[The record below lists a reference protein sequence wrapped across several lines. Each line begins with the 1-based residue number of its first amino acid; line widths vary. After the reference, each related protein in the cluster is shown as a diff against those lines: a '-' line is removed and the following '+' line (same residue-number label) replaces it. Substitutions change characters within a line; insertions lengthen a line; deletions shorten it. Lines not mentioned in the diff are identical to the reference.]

1 MELIHALDFLK
12 LKDVSGGWVD
22 AVWDFEFT
30 ETEPLDAAIV
40 IKNGSKE
47 FKTLYSLLLPYMT
60 DTEVSTLGT
69 DGTSQS
75 VWTVFGDNGV
85 SVKSLVA
92 VLSYFILGGKSK
104 TASVQQ
110 RISALQASSLYLL
123 LLGIP
128 GSVVN
133 KMFHQILFDTC
144 LNTVSNCWP
153 QSLVK
158 KRKKDTLKSSQADGK
173 RSKPHRKDNDEMEVD
188 EDEEQEEEVHLSPQ
202 DLLKIREGVVL
213 LVKSLLRLL
222 LKFPLKDEP
231 QSADNCVQMFAK
243 LTNFEPVIGEL
254 TFGAGQDIDDMRTM
268 PELAYYGLWLLCSS
282 NHGDEKVSLRRVFH
296 RVLYVILMMSKGESG
311 KPSLMMATQAVLA
324 ARDQAIGFVSHVVDE
339 LKEPALPFLRI
350 LLQHI
355 SFRMVDK
362 TDYRTHGAQA
372 VAKLLAKMPCGDYAS
387 FIKWLFDYSRQAKV
401 AYRMFALDVSM
412 ALLEQPEREA
422 NENLDAE
429 LVSFLSH
436 RFLVHNMVFGR
447 RSDASPTVRGHALT
461 CLAQCLDLPSMNATR
476 SIKELFPTTSAQTVL
491 EGDSSDGTL
500 NSQTTQKTFRTL
512 PFKTIEIT
520 NNDHASFE
528 SKDTMALLKHRVSD
542 PKTNVRKCALQAM
555 MGLLKHNVIML
566 SEENLA
572 VLSERTRDPALSV
585 KKKALQC
592 LMDLLAAHPEN
603 SLVQKAWLRGVV
615 PAVVDAESSVQEKA
629 LECLEQTILS
639 QVKSHGSYSYRDAQ
653 QTLTWDLLGLLCDNC
668 QDLGRYFSRAFT
680 VWSKQNKF
688 TAAFINNLISHTEA
702 EHATGAWLLLS
713 KVASSC
719 PRLDYGKILDA
730 WDDLVRSKNV
740 TVTTSCHIL
749 CVIGDIGEHLNEDT
763 KSRIVEDIITWLKSF
778 DMPLEVIS
786 ASVETLCRLGKAE
799 AVSDT
804 QTFLNQHC
812 GELVSLCEA
821 YLSSVILNENGAQNL
836 NEDLVVKHLYTLG
849 VASLHCPSKVGKRI
863 VLLVQSVLTSSVEQQ
878 SEGSEE
884 LAGSQPLS
892 QFKASS
898 MPSSVRAHA
907 VITLG
912 KLCLQHEELTRKYLP
927 AFARELELCSELAVR
942 SNVVVVMCDLCVRYT
957 NMVDRYVP
965 NVSACLR
972 DKEPLI
978 RKQTLTM
985 LTNLLQEEYVKWKGS
1000 LFFRFI
1006 AVLVD
1011 SDPTIASLCEYC
1023 LVHLLLK
1030 KNPVMFSQHFIECI
1044 FHFNSY
1050 EKHKTYNNF
1059 PQTAS
1064 EKAKFSLKGAQN
1076 KERRFTIYRF
1086 LLVHFTD
1093 AQRFNITIKISQNI
1107 LACFVDG
1114 ELPLD
1119 GDGAAVLAETFG
1131 ILSLKEI
1138 KLSALSGAAGAGGD
1152 EPQEDEQMA
1161 MAKAVMQVAQKKVVS
1176 QVQKK
1181 VFIESMIPIII
1192 NLKSMLEQKRSPVLK
1207 DLMGYLQ
1214 LTMQDYRSEV
1224 KEFFAAD
1231 EQLAVE
1237 LEYNLKMYEKEKEQE
1252 MEAQMAHCSLGGDA
1266 ASGGTP
1272 ILGSPAPASAH
1283 RLLQTGFAT
1292 PQPVAP
1298 SHRGQLTQRLVQSDR
1313 RQPARQRSGPHK
1325 SWVMVTGDRNFT
1337 PLDGSVKPKGG
1348 VCDRA
1353 ISTPQG
1359 NIIEVTFG
1367 EGVSAIFSDQR
1378 TGSKTG
1384 EEGRVLQLISPDQ
1397 QTPVPRQWNVQSPLN
1412 QKRTRHLHQ

>member
-1 MELIHALDFLK
+1 
-12 LKDVSGGWVD
+12 

-30 ETEPLDAAIV
+30 ETGPLDAAIV

-47 FKTLYSLLLPYMT
+47 FKTLYSHLLPYMT
-60 DTEVSTLGT
+60 DTE
-69 DGTSQS
+69 S

-92 VLSYFILGGKSK
+92 VLSYFVLGGKSK

-173 RSKPHRKDNDEMEVD
+173 RSKPHRKDNDEMDVD
-188 EDEEQEEEVHLSPQ
+188 EDEEQDEEVHLSPQ

-254 TFGAGQDIDDMRTM
+254 SFGAGQTM

-282 NHGDEKVSLRRVFH
+282 NHGDEKSLRRVFH

-324 ARDQAIGFVSHVVDE
+324 AREQAIGFVSHVVDE

-362 TDYRTHGAQA
+362 TDYRTRGAQA

-387 FIKWLFDYSRQAKV
+387 FIKWLFDYSRQSKV

-412 ALLEQPEREA
+412 ALMEQPEREA
-422 NENLDAE
+422 NENVDAE

-436 RFLVHNMVFGR
+436 RFLVHNIVFGR

-461 CLAQCLDLPSMNATR
+461 CLAQCLELPSMNATR
-476 SIKELFPTTSAQTVL
+476 SIKELFSTSASLTHTHLHMHVHMHKAPNT
-491 EGDSSDGTL
+491 S
-500 NSQTTQKTFRTL
+500 
-512 PFKTIEIT
+512 
-520 NNDHASFE
+520 
-528 SKDTMALLKHRVSD
+528 SKDTMALLKRRVSD

-566 SEENLA
+566 SEGNLT

-592 LMDLLAAHPEN
+592 LMDLLTAHPEN
-603 SLVQKAWLRGVV
+603 NLVQKAWLRGVV

-653 QTLTWDLLGLLCDNC
+653 QTLTWNLLGLLCDHC

-702 EHATGAWLLLS
+702 EHAAGAWLLLS

-740 TVTTSCHIL
+740 TVATSCHIL

-778 DMPLEVIS
+778 EMPLEVIS

-799 AVSDT
+799 
-804 QTFLNQHC
+804 TFLNQHC
-812 GELVSLCEA
+812 GELVSVCEA
-821 YLSSVILNENGAQNL
+821 YLSGVILNENGAQNL

-884 LAGSQPLS
+884 LACSQPLS

-985 LTNLLQEEYVKWKGS
+985 LTNLLQEEFVKWKGS

-1050 EKHKTYNNF
+1050 EKHKTYNKF
-1059 PQTAS
+1059 PQAAS

-1138 KLSALSGAAGAGGD
+1138 KLSALSEAAGAGGD

-1237 LEYNLKMYEKEKEQE
+1237 MEYNLKMYEKE

-1272 ILGSPAPASAH
+1272 VSTRIWSLILLEHASC
-1283 RLLQTGFAT
+1283 GCND
-1292 PQPVAP
+1292 V
-1298 SHRGQLTQRLVQSDR
+1298 
-1313 RQPARQRSGPHK
+1313 RSFP
-1325 SWVMVTGDRNFT
+1325 N
-1337 PLDGSVKPKGG
+1337 SV
-1348 VCDRA
+1348 VCFEHV
-1353 ISTPQG
+1353 ITVHIYFS
-1359 NIIEVTFG
+1359 
-1367 EGVSAIFSDQR
+1367 SAN
-1378 TGSKTG
+1378 KT
-1384 EEGRVLQLISPDQ
+1384 SNKQ
-1397 QTPVPRQWNVQSPLN
+1397 QN
-1412 QKRTRHLHQ
+1412 H

>member
-1 MELIHALDFLK
+1 MFFCA
-12 LKDVSGGWVD
+12 GWVD

-60 DTEVSTLGT
+60 DTE
-69 DGTSQS
+69 S

-231 QSADNCVQMFAK
+231 QSADNCMFAK

-282 NHGDEKVSLRRVFH
+282 NHGDEKSLRRVFH

-387 FIKWLFDYSRQAKV
+387 FIKWLFDYSRQV

-476 SIKELFPTTSAQTVL
+476 SIKELFPTSESLSHTYIYIC
-491 EGDSSDGTL
+491 TL

-528 SKDTMALLKHRVSD
+528 LFDGNVMLMFSLAKDTMALLKHRVSD

-730 WDDLVRSKNV
+730 WDDLVRSNV

-863 VLLVQSVLTSSVEQQ
+863 VLLVQSVLTSS
-878 SEGSEE
+878 E

-1272 ILGSPAPASAH
+1272 VSTRPSNGGRSFLCW
-1283 RLLQTGFAT
+1283 
-1292 PQPVAP
+1292 PV
-1298 SHRGQLTQRLVQSDR
+1298 QLRKR
-1313 RQPARQRSGPHK
+1313 RHRQP
-1325 SWVMVTGDRNFT
+1325 RNH
-1337 PLDGSVKPKGG
+1337 
-1348 VCDRA
+1348 A
-1353 ISTPQG
+1353 
-1359 NIIEVTFG
+1359 
-1367 EGVSAIFSDQR
+1367 
-1378 TGSKTG
+1378 
-1384 EEGRVLQLISPDQ
+1384 
-1397 QTPVPRQWNVQSPLN
+1397 
-1412 QKRTRHLHQ
+1412 

>member
-1 MELIHALDFLK
+1 CA
-12 LKDVSGGWVD
+12 GWVD

-47 FKTLYSLLLPYMT
+47 FKTLYSHLLPYMT
-60 DTEVSTLGT
+60 DTE
-69 DGTSQS
+69 S

-92 VLSYFILGGKSK
+92 VLSYFVLGGKSK

-173 RSKPHRKDNDEMEVD
+173 RSKPYRKDD
-188 EDEEQEEEVHLSPQ
+188 DEEQDEEVHFSPQ

-254 TFGAGQDIDDMRTM
+254 SFGAGQTM

-282 NHGDEKVSLRRVFH
+282 NHGDEKSLRRVFH

-324 ARDQAIGFVSHVVDE
+324 ARDQAIGFVSYVVDE

-362 TDYRTHGAQA
+362 TDYRTCGAQA

-387 FIKWLFDYSRQAKV
+387 FIKWLFDYSRQSKV

-422 NENLDAE
+422 NEDVDAE

-461 CLAQCLDLPSMNATR
+461 CLAQCLELPSMNGTR
-476 SIKELFPTTSAQTVL
+476 SIKELFSTSASLSHTHLHMHVHMHKAPNT
-491 EGDSSDGTL
+491 S
-500 NSQTTQKTFRTL
+500 
-512 PFKTIEIT
+512 
-520 NNDHASFE
+520 
-528 SKDTMALLKHRVSD
+528 SKDTMALLKRRVSD

-566 SEENLA
+566 SEGNLT

-592 LMDLLAAHPEN
+592 LMDLLTAHPEN

-639 QVKSHGSYSYRDAQ
+639 QVKSHGSYSYRDSQ
-653 QTLTWDLLGLLCDNC
+653 QTLTWDLLGLLCDHC

-680 VWSKQNKF
+680 MWSKQNKF

-702 EHATGAWLLLS
+702 EHAAGAWLLLS

-778 DMPLEVIS
+778 EMPLEVIS

-804 QTFLNQHC
+804 QVTFLNQHC
-812 GELVSLCEA
+812 GELVSVCEA
-821 YLSSVILNENGAQNL
+821 YLSGVILNENGAQNL

-884 LAGSQPLS
+884 LACSQPLS

-957 NMVDRYVP
+957 NMVDRYIP

-985 LTNLLQEEYVKWKGS
+985 LTNLLQEEFVKWKGS

-1050 EKHKTYNNF
+1050 EKHKTYNKF
-1059 PQTAS
+1059 PQVAS

-1119 GDGAAVLAETFG
+1119 GDGAVVLAETFG

-1237 LEYNLKMYEKEKEQE
+1237 MEYNLKMYEKE

-1266 ASGGTP
+1266 ASGGRSWCPRT
-1272 ILGSPAPASAH
+1272 
-1283 RLLQTGFAT
+1283 
-1292 PQPVAP
+1292 
-1298 SHRGQLTQRLVQSDR
+1298 VQ
-1313 RQPARQRSGPHK
+1313 
-1325 SWVMVTGDRNFT
+1325 
-1337 PLDGSVKPKGG
+1337 
-1348 VCDRA
+1348 
-1353 ISTPQG
+1353 I
-1359 NIIEVTFG
+1359 TFG
-1367 EGVSAIFSDQR
+1367 IWSLILLEHASCGCNDVRSFPYSVVCFEHVITVHIYFSSAN
-1378 TGSKTG
+1378 KT
-1384 EEGRVLQLISPDQ
+1384 SNKQ
-1397 QTPVPRQWNVQSPLN
+1397 QN
-1412 QKRTRHLHQ
+1412 H

>member
-1 MELIHALDFLK
+1 
-12 LKDVSGGWVD
+12 
-22 AVWDFEFT
+22 
-30 ETEPLDAAIV
+30 AAIV

-47 FKTLYSLLLPYMT
+47 FKTLYSHLLPYMT
-60 DTEVSTLGT
+60 DTEV
-69 DGTSQS
+69 

-92 VLSYFILGGKSK
+92 VLSYFVLGGKSK

-173 RSKPHRKDNDEMEVD
+173 RSKPHRKDNDEMDVD
-188 EDEEQEEEVHLSPQ
+188 EDEEQDEEVHLSPQ

-231 QSADNCVQMFAK
+231 QSADNCVQ
-243 LTNFEPVIGEL
+243 VIL
-254 TFGAGQDIDDMRTM
+254 DS
-268 PELAYYGLWLLCSS
+268 LAYYGLWLLCSS

-324 ARDQAIGFVSHVVDE
+324 AREQAIGFVSHVVDE

-362 TDYRTHGAQA
+362 TDYRTRGAQA

-387 FIKWLFDYSRQAKV
+387 FIKWLFDYSRQSKV

-412 ALLEQPEREA
+412 ALMEQPEREA
-422 NENLDAE
+422 NENVDAE

-436 RFLVHNMVFGR
+436 RFLVHNIVFGR

-461 CLAQCLDLPSMNATR
+461 CLAQCLELPSMNATR
-476 SIKELFPTTSAQTVL
+476 SIKELFSTSASLTHTHLHMHVHMH
-491 EGDSSDGTL
+491 
-500 NSQTTQKTFRTL
+500 K
-512 PFKTIEIT
+512 
-520 NNDHASFE
+520 
-528 SKDTMALLKHRVSD
+528 
-542 PKTNVRKCALQAM
+542 AM

-566 SEENLA
+566 SEGNLT

-592 LMDLLAAHPEN
+592 LMDLLTAHPEN
-603 SLVQKAWLRGVV
+603 NLVQKAWLRGVV

-653 QTLTWDLLGLLCDNC
+653 QTLTWNLLGLLCDHC

-702 EHATGAWLLLS
+702 EHAAGAWLLLS

-730 WDDLVRSKNV
+730 WDDLVRSDQNV
-740 TVTTSCHIL
+740 TVATSCHIL

-763 KSRIVEDIITWLKSF
+763 KSRIVGGCPTTNIQINPSNSLPNFLMWTVLANQN
-778 DMPLEVIS
+778 LNY
-786 ASVETLCRLGKAE
+786 AL
-799 AVSDT
+799 

-812 GELVSLCEA
+812 GELVSVCEA
-821 YLSSVILNENGAQNL
+821 YLSGVILNENGAQNL

-884 LAGSQPLS
+884 LACSQPLS

-985 LTNLLQEEYVKWKGS
+985 LTNLLQEEFVKWKGS

-1050 EKHKTYNNF
+1050 EKHKTYNKF
-1059 PQTAS
+1059 PQAAS

-1138 KLSALSGAAGAGGD
+1138 KLSALSEAAGAGGD

-1237 LEYNLKMYEKEKEQE
+1237 MEYNLKMYEKE

-1272 ILGSPAPASAH
+1272 VSTRPSNGGRSWAPLPLPLPTGSSKRALPRPSPSAPATCSPKDFPS
-1283 RLLQTGFAT
+1283 QTGTAL
-1292 PQPVAP
+1292 
-1298 SHRGQLTQRLVQSDR
+1298 S
-1313 RQPARQRSGPHK
+1313 
-1325 SWVMVTGDRNFT
+1325 
-1337 PLDGSVKPKGG
+1337 
-1348 VCDRA
+1348 C
-1353 ISTPQG
+1353 I
-1359 NIIEVTFG
+1359 
-1367 EGVSAIFSDQR
+1367 
-1378 TGSKTG
+1378 
-1384 EEGRVLQLISPDQ
+1384 
-1397 QTPVPRQWNVQSPLN
+1397 
-1412 QKRTRHLHQ
+1412 

>member
-1 MELIHALDFLK
+1 PMICGLKELK
-12 LKDVSGGWVD
+12 LIFIGDFCAGWVD

-47 FKTLYSLLLPYMT
+47 FKTLYSHLLPYMT
-60 DTEVSTLGT
+60 DTEVSPLGT
-69 DGTSQS
+69 DGS

-92 VLSYFILGGKSK
+92 VLSYFVLGGKSK

-173 RSKPHRKDNDEMEVD
+173 RSKPYRKDDDEMDVD
-188 EDEEQEEEVHLSPQ
+188 EDEEQDEEVHFSPQ

-231 QSADNCVQMFAK
+231 QSADNCVQ
-243 LTNFEPVIGEL
+243 VIL
-254 TFGAGQDIDDMRTM
+254 DSASIYRDIDDMRTM

-324 ARDQAIGFVSHVVDE
+324 ARDQAIGFVSYVVDE

-362 TDYRTHGAQA
+362 TDYRTCGAQA

-387 FIKWLFDYSRQAKV
+387 FIKWLFDYSRQSKV

-422 NENLDAE
+422 NEDVDAE

-461 CLAQCLDLPSMNATR
+461 CLAQCLELPSMNGTR
-476 SIKELFPTTSAQTVL
+476 SIKECLFKNIVWWDMISVF
-491 EGDSSDGTL
+491 EGNVMLVVSL
-500 NSQTTQKTFRTL
+500 
-512 PFKTIEIT
+512 
-520 NNDHASFE
+520 A
-528 SKDTMALLKHRVSD
+528 KDTMALLKRRVSD

-566 SEENLA
+566 SEGNLT

-592 LMDLLAAHPEN
+592 LMDLLTAHPEN

-639 QVKSHGSYSYRDAQ
+639 QVKSHGSYSYRDSQ
-653 QTLTWDLLGLLCDNC
+653 QTLTWDLLGLLCDHC

-680 VWSKQNKF
+680 MWSKQNKF

-702 EHATGAWLLLS
+702 EHAAGAWLLLS

-763 KSRIVEDIITWLKSF
+763 KSRIKLNYA
-778 DMPLEVIS
+778 L
-786 ASVETLCRLGKAE
+786 
-799 AVSDT
+799 

-812 GELVSLCEA
+812 GELVSVCEA
-821 YLSSVILNENGAQNL
+821 YLSGVILNENGAQNL

-863 VLLVQSVLTSSVEQQ
+863 VLLVQSVLTSIAYHKHS
-878 SEGSEE
+878 
-884 LAGSQPLS
+884 APKITGSQTPH
-892 QFKASS
+892 
-898 MPSSVRAHA
+898 PSR
-907 VITLG
+907 LPPG

-957 NMVDRYVP
+957 NMVDRYIP

-985 LTNLLQEEYVKWKGS
+985 LTNLLQEEFVKWKGS

-1050 EKHKTYNNF
+1050 EKHKTYNKF
-1059 PQTAS
+1059 PQ
-1064 EKAKFSLKGAQN
+1064 KAKFSLKGAQN

-1119 GDGAAVLAETFG
+1119 GDGAVVLAETFG

-1237 LEYNLKMYEKEKEQE
+1237 MEYNLKMYEKE

-1272 ILGSPAPASAH
+1272 ATSHTYSLNCPPPCLSDPGLPCPCFCPQAPPNGLCHAPA
-1283 RLLQTGFAT
+1283 RR
-1292 PQPVAP
+1292 PQPPAHPKTCPV
-1298 SHRGQLTQRLVQSDR
+1298 RQVQLL
-1313 RQPARQRSGPHK
+1313 AAYKH
-1325 SWVMVTGDRNFT
+1325 
-1337 PLDGSVKPKGG
+1337 
-1348 VCDRA
+1348 
-1353 ISTPQG
+1353 
-1359 NIIEVTFG
+1359 
-1367 EGVSAIFSDQR
+1367 
-1378 TGSKTG
+1378 
-1384 EEGRVLQLISPDQ
+1384 
-1397 QTPVPRQWNVQSPLN
+1397 NVFIP
-1412 QKRTRHLHQ
+1412 TY

>member
-1 MELIHALDFLK
+1 
-12 LKDVSGGWVD
+12 
-22 AVWDFEFT
+22 
-30 ETEPLDAAIV
+30 DAAIV

-47 FKTLYSLLLPYMT
+47 FKTLYSHLLPYMT
-60 DTEVSTLGT
+60 DTE
-69 DGTSQS
+69 S

-92 VLSYFILGGKSK
+92 VLSYFVLGGKSK

-133 KMFHQILFDTC
+133 KVFHQILFDTC

-173 RSKPHRKDNDEMEVD
+173 RSKPHRKDNDGMGVD
-188 EDEEQEEEVHLSPQ
+188 EDEEQEEVHLSPQ

-231 QSADNCVQMFAK
+231 QSADNCVQ
-243 LTNFEPVIGEL
+243 V
-254 TFGAGQDIDDMRTM
+254 
-268 PELAYYGLWLLCSS
+268 LLDS
-282 NHGDEKVSLRRVFH
+282 
-296 RVLYVILMMSKGESG
+296 
-311 KPSLMMATQAVLA
+311 
-324 ARDQAIGFVSHVVDE
+324 
-339 LKEPALPFLRI
+339 
-350 LLQHI
+350 
-355 SFRMVDK
+355 MVDK

-372 VAKLLAKMPCGDYAS
+372 VAKLLAKMPCGHYAS
-387 FIKWLFDYSRQAKV
+387 FIKWLFDYSRQSKV

-422 NENLDAE
+422 NEDLDAE
-429 LVSFLSH
+429 LVTFLPH

-461 CLAQCLDLPSMNATR
+461 CLAQCLELPSMNATR
-476 SIKELFPTTSAQTVL
+476 SVFI
-491 EGDSSDGTL
+491 
-500 NSQTTQKTFRTL
+500 
-512 PFKTIEIT
+512 KTIVWWDMISVLDG
-520 NNDHASFE
+520 NVMLVFSLA
-528 SKDTMALLKHRVSD
+528 KDTMALLKRRVSD

-653 QTLTWDLLGLLCDNC
+653 QTLTWDLLGLLCDHC

-702 EHATGAWLLLS
+702 EHAAGAWLLLS

-730 WDDLVRSKNV
+730 WDNLVRSKNV
-740 TVTTSCHIL
+740 TVTTSVHIL

-763 KSRIVEDIITWLKSF
+763 KSRIVGGCPSSNQKFNYVL
-778 DMPLEVIS
+778 
-786 ASVETLCRLGKAE
+786 
-799 AVSDT
+799 

-812 GELVSLCEA
+812 GELVSVCEA
-821 YLSSVILNENGAQNL
+821 YLSESLIDRSFEYYCKASVNWIFC
-836 NEDLVVKHLYTLG
+836 HLYTLG

-892 QFKASS
+892 QFKATS

-972 DKEPLI
+972 DKDPLI

-985 LTNLLQEEYVKWKGS
+985 LTNLLQEEFVKWKGS

-1050 EKHKTYNNF
+1050 EKHKTYNKF
-1059 PQTAS
+1059 PQT
-1064 EKAKFSLKGAQN
+1064 KAKFSLKGAQN

-1119 GDGAAVLAETFG
+1119 CDGAAVLAETFG

-1152 EPQEDEQMA
+1152 ELQEDEQMA

-1214 LTMQDYRSEV
+1214 LTMQDYRNEV

-1237 LEYNLKMYEKEKEQE
+1237 LEYNLKMYEKEKEHE
-1252 MEAQMAHCSLGGDA
+1252 MEAQMAHCSLVGDA
-1266 ASGGTP
+1266 VSGGTP
-1272 ILGSPAPASAH
+1272 VSTRPSNGDPGLPCPCFCPQAPQYGLCHAPA
-1283 RLLQTGFAT
+1283 RR
-1292 PQPVAP
+1292 PQPPRPAHPKTSPV
-1298 SHRGQLTQRLVQSDR
+1298 RQVQLLAAYKHNAFIPTY
-1313 RQPARQRSGPHK
+1313 
-1325 SWVMVTGDRNFT
+1325 
-1337 PLDGSVKPKGG
+1337 
-1348 VCDRA
+1348 
-1353 ISTPQG
+1353 
-1359 NIIEVTFG
+1359 
-1367 EGVSAIFSDQR
+1367 
-1378 TGSKTG
+1378 
-1384 EEGRVLQLISPDQ
+1384 
-1397 QTPVPRQWNVQSPLN
+1397 
-1412 QKRTRHLHQ
+1412 

>member
-1 MELIHALDFLK
+1 MFFCA
-12 LKDVSGGWVD
+12 GWVD

-60 DTEVSTLGT
+60 DTE
-69 DGTSQS
+69 S

-231 QSADNCVQMFAK
+231 QSADNCVQV
-243 LTNFEPVIGEL
+243 L
-254 TFGAGQDIDDMRTM
+254 DIDDMRTM

-476 SIKELFPTTSAQTVL
+476 SIKELFPTSESLSHTYIYICMYVHMHKAPNTIF
-491 EGDSSDGTL
+491 DGNVML
-500 NSQTTQKTFRTL
+500 MFSL
-512 PFKTIEIT
+512 
-520 NNDHASFE
+520 A
-528 SKDTMALLKHRVSD
+528 KDTMALLKHRVSD
-542 PKTNVRKCALQAM
+542 PKTNVRKCALQVLVGFFCM
-555 MGLLKHNVIML
+555 PCR
-566 SEENLA
+566 SLA
-572 VLSERTRDPALSV
+572 SIVNFSHS
-585 KKKALQC
+585 Q
-592 LMDLLAAHPEN
+592 N

-763 KSRIVEDIITWLKSF
+763 KTNQKLNYA
-778 DMPLEVIS
+778 L
-786 ASVETLCRLGKAE
+786 
-799 AVSDT
+799 

-1272 ILGSPAPASAH
+1272 VSTRPSNGGSPSPPATEASSPKD
-1283 RLLQTGFAT
+1283 LSSQTGTALSCIQAQCFRTYLLGFLLGKCVFIEDRTPGCSDDAT
-1292 PQPVAP
+1292 L
-1298 SHRGQLTQRLVQSDR
+1298 R
-1313 RQPARQRSGPHK
+1313 
-1325 SWVMVTGDRNFT
+1325 
-1337 PLDGSVKPKGG
+1337 
-1348 VCDRA
+1348 C
-1353 ISTPQG
+1353 
-1359 NIIEVTFG
+1359 
-1367 EGVSAIFSDQR
+1367 SA
-1378 TGSKTG
+1378 
-1384 EEGRVLQLISPDQ
+1384 
-1397 QTPVPRQWNVQSPLN
+1397 
-1412 QKRTRHLHQ
+1412 

>member
-1 MELIHALDFLK
+1 PMICGLLGSSKELK
-12 LKDVSGGWVD
+12 LIFIGDFCAGWVD

-47 FKTLYSLLLPYMT
+47 FKTLYSHLLPYMT
-60 DTEVSTLGT
+60 DTEVSPLGT
-69 DGTSQS
+69 DGS

-92 VLSYFILGGKSK
+92 VLSYFVLGGKSK

-173 RSKPHRKDNDEMEVD
+173 RSKPYRKDDDEMDVD
-188 EDEEQEEEVHLSPQ
+188 EDEEQDEEVHFSPQ

-231 QSADNCVQMFAK
+231 QSADNCVQ
-243 LTNFEPVIGEL
+243 VIL
-254 TFGAGQDIDDMRTM
+254 DSASIYRDIDDMRTM

-324 ARDQAIGFVSHVVDE
+324 ARDQAIGFVSYVVDE

-362 TDYRTHGAQA
+362 TDYRTCGAQA

-387 FIKWLFDYSRQAKV
+387 FIKWLFDYSRQSKV

-422 NENLDAE
+422 NEDVDAE

-461 CLAQCLDLPSMNATR
+461 CLAQCLELPSMNGTR
-476 SIKELFPTTSAQTVL
+476 SIKELFSTSASLSHTHLHMHVHMHKAPNT
-491 EGDSSDGTL
+491 S
-500 NSQTTQKTFRTL
+500 
-512 PFKTIEIT
+512 
-520 NNDHASFE
+520 
-528 SKDTMALLKHRVSD
+528 SKDTMALLKRRVSD

-566 SEENLA
+566 SEGNLT

-592 LMDLLAAHPEN
+592 LMDLLTAHPEN

-639 QVKSHGSYSYRDAQ
+639 QVKSHGSYSYRDSQ
-653 QTLTWDLLGLLCDNC
+653 QTLTWDLLGLLCDHC

-680 VWSKQNKF
+680 MWSKQNKF

-702 EHATGAWLLLS
+702 EHAAGAWLLLS

-730 WDDLVRSKNV
+730 WDDLVRS
-740 TVTTSCHIL
+740 
-749 CVIGDIGEHLNEDT
+749 LNYA
-763 KSRIVEDIITWLKSF
+763 L
-778 DMPLEVIS
+778 
-786 ASVETLCRLGKAE
+786 
-799 AVSDT
+799 

-812 GELVSLCEA
+812 GELVSVCEA
-821 YLSSVILNENGAQNL
+821 YLSGVILNENGAQNL
-836 NEDLVVKHLYTLG
+836 NEDLVVREMNILTESLIDRSFEYYCKCKLDILCINW
-849 VASLHCPSKVGKRI
+849 ASLRSSCPSTYSIFSLRPGKAPVHTR
-863 VLLVQSVLTSSVEQQ
+863 
-878 SEGSEE
+878 
-884 LAGSQPLS
+884 
-892 QFKASS
+892 
-898 MPSSVRAHA
+898 R
-907 VITLG
+907 G

-957 NMVDRYVP
+957 NMVDRYIP

-985 LTNLLQEEYVKWKGS
+985 LTNLLQEEFVKWKGS

-1050 EKHKTYNNF
+1050 EKHKTYNKF
-1059 PQTAS
+1059 PQ
-1064 EKAKFSLKGAQN
+1064 KAKFSLKGAQN

-1119 GDGAAVLAETFG
+1119 GDGAVVLAETFG

-1237 LEYNLKMYEKEKEQE
+1237 MEYNLKMYEKE

-1272 ILGSPAPASAH
+1272 VSTRPKNMKKCLTQCQLSKCLQATSHTYSLNCPPPCLSDPGLPCPCFCPQAPPNGLCHAPA
-1283 RLLQTGFAT
+1283 RR
-1292 PQPVAP
+1292 PQPPAHPKTCPV
-1298 SHRGQLTQRLVQSDR
+1298 RQVQLL
-1313 RQPARQRSGPHK
+1313 AAYKH
-1325 SWVMVTGDRNFT
+1325 
-1337 PLDGSVKPKGG
+1337 
-1348 VCDRA
+1348 
-1353 ISTPQG
+1353 
-1359 NIIEVTFG
+1359 
-1367 EGVSAIFSDQR
+1367 
-1378 TGSKTG
+1378 
-1384 EEGRVLQLISPDQ
+1384 
-1397 QTPVPRQWNVQSPLN
+1397 NVFIP
-1412 QKRTRHLHQ
+1412 TY

>member
-47 FKTLYSLLLPYMT
+47 FKTLYSHLLPYMT
-60 DTEVSTLGT
+60 DTEVSPLGT
-69 DGTSQS
+69 DGASQS

-92 VLSYFILGGKSK
+92 VLSYFVLGGKSK

-173 RSKPHRKDNDEMEVD
+173 RSKPHRKDDDEMDVD
-188 EDEEQEEEVHLSPQ
+188 EDEEQDEEVHLSPQ

-254 TFGAGQDIDDMRTM
+254 SFGAGQDIDDMRTM

-362 TDYRTHGAQA
+362 TDYRTRGAQA

-387 FIKWLFDYSRQAKV
+387 FIKWLFDYSRQSKV

-422 NENLDAE
+422 NENVDTE

-461 CLAQCLDLPSMNATR
+461 CLAQCLELPSMNATR
-476 SIKELFPTTSAQTVL
+476 SIKELFSTTSAQTVL
-491 EGDSSDGTL
+491 DGDGSDGSL
-500 NSQTTQKTFRTL
+500 NSQTTQKTFKTL

-528 SKDTMALLKHRVSD
+528 SKDTMALLKRRVSD

-566 SEENLA
+566 SEGNLT

-592 LMDLLAAHPEN
+592 LMDLLTAHPEN

-653 QTLTWDLLGLLCDNC
+653 QTLTWDLLGLLCDHC

-702 EHATGAWLLLS
+702 EHAAGAWLLLS

-778 DMPLEVIS
+778 EMPLEVIS

-812 GELVSLCEA
+812 GELVSVCEA
-821 YLSSVILNENGAQNL
+821 YLSGVILNENGAQNL

-884 LAGSQPLS
+884 LACSQPLS

-985 LTNLLQEEYVKWKGS
+985 LTNLLQEEFVKWKGS

-1011 SDPTIASLCEYC
+1011 SDPTI
-1023 LVHLLLK
+1023 
-1030 KNPVMFSQHFIECI
+1030 
-1044 FHFNSY
+1044 
-1050 EKHKTYNNF
+1050 
-1059 PQTAS
+1059 AS

-1119 GDGAAVLAETFG
+1119 GDGAVVLAETFG

-1138 KLSALSGAAGAGGD
+1138 KLSALSGAVGAGGD

-1237 LEYNLKMYEKEKEQE
+1237 MEYNLKMYEKE

-1272 ILGSPAPASAH
+1272 ILGSPAPTSAH

-1292 PQPVAP
+1292 PQPVGP
-1298 SHRGQLTQRLVQSDR
+1298 SHLLTQRLAQSDR
-1313 RQPARQRSGPHK
+1313 RQPAKQRSGPHR

-1359 NIIEVTFG
+1359 NINEVTFG
-1367 EGVSAIFSDQR
+1367 EGVSAIFSDRR

-1412 QKRTRHLHQ
+1412 QKRTRQIHQ

>member
-1 MELIHALDFLK
+1 MELLK
-12 LKDVSGGWVD
+12 LIFIGVFCAGWVD

-47 FKTLYSLLLPYMT
+47 FKTLYSHLLPYMT
-60 DTEVSTLGT
+60 DTE
-69 DGTSQS
+69 S

-92 VLSYFILGGKSK
+92 VLSYFVLGGKSK

-133 KMFHQILFDTC
+133 KVFHQILFDTC

-173 RSKPHRKDNDEMEVD
+173 RSKPHRKDNDG
-188 EDEEQEEEVHLSPQ
+188 DEEQEEVHLSPQ

-254 TFGAGQDIDDMRTM
+254 TFGAGQDIDAMRTM

-282 NHGDEKVSLRRVFH
+282 NHGDEKSLRRVFH
-296 RVLYVILMMSKGESG
+296 RILYVILMMSKGESD

-372 VAKLLAKMPCGDYAS
+372 VAKLLAKMPCGHYAS
-387 FIKWLFDYSRQAKV
+387 FIKWLFDYSRQSKV

-422 NENLDAE
+422 NEDLDAE
-429 LVSFLSH
+429 LVTFLPH

-461 CLAQCLDLPSMNATR
+461 CLAQCLELPSMNATR
-476 SIKELFPTTSAQTVL
+476 SVKELFSTSEFLSHTHVCTHAQT
-491 EGDSSDGTL
+491 
-500 NSQTTQKTFRTL
+500 
-512 PFKTIEIT
+512 
-520 NNDHASFE
+520 
-528 SKDTMALLKHRVSD
+528 KDTMALLKRRVSD

-653 QTLTWDLLGLLCDNC
+653 QTLTWDLLGLLCDHC

-702 EHATGAWLLLS
+702 EHAAGAWLLLS

-730 WDDLVRSKNV
+730 WDNLVRS
-740 TVTTSCHIL
+740 
-749 CVIGDIGEHLNEDT
+749 
-763 KSRIVEDIITWLKSF
+763 DIITWLKSF

-799 AVSDT
+799 
-804 QTFLNQHC
+804 TFLNQHC
-812 GELVSLCEA
+812 GELVSVCEA
-821 YLSSVILNENGAQNL
+821 YLSGVILNENGAQNL

-892 QFKASS
+892 QFKATS

-972 DKEPLI
+972 DKDPLI

-985 LTNLLQEEYVKWKGS
+985 LTNLLQEEFVKWKGS

-1050 EKHKTYNNF
+1050 EKHKTYNKF

-1119 GDGAAVLAETFG
+1119 CDGAAVLAETFG

-1152 EPQEDEQMA
+1152 ELQEDEQMA

-1214 LTMQDYRSEV
+1214 LTMQDYRNEV

-1237 LEYNLKMYEKEKEQE
+1237 LEYNLKMYEKEKEHE
-1252 MEAQMAHCSLGGDA
+1252 MEAQMAHCSLVGDA
-1266 ASGGTP
+1266 VSGGTP
-1272 ILGSPAPASAH
+1272 
-1283 RLLQTGFAT
+1283 
-1292 PQPVAP
+1292 V
-1298 SHRGQLTQRLVQSDR
+1298 
-1313 RQPARQRSGPHK
+1313 
-1325 SWVMVTGDRNFT
+1325 
-1337 PLDGSVKPKGG
+1337 
-1348 VCDRA
+1348 
-1353 ISTPQG
+1353 ST
-1359 NIIEVTFG
+1359 
-1367 EGVSAIFSDQR
+1367 R
-1378 TGSKTG
+1378 TGMQHFDRCSKTG
-1384 EEGRVLQLISPDQ
+1384 EEGRVLQLMSPDQ

-1412 QKRTRHLHQ
+1412 QKRTRQIHQ

>member
-1 MELIHALDFLK
+1 MICGLYMIQT
-12 LKDVSGGWVD
+12 SWCWVD

-47 FKTLYSLLLPYMT
+47 FKTLYSHLLPYMT
-60 DTEVSTLGT
+60 DTEYENKRP
-69 DGTSQS
+69 S

-92 VLSYFILGGKSK
+92 VLSYFVLGGKSK

-173 RSKPHRKDNDEMEVD
+173 RSKPHRKDDDEMDVD
-188 EDEEQEEEVHLSPQ
+188 EDEEQDEEVHLSPQ

-231 QSADNCVQMFAK
+231 QSADNCVQ
-243 LTNFEPVIGEL
+243 VIL
-254 TFGAGQDIDDMRTM
+254 DSASIYRDIDDMRTM

-362 TDYRTHGAQA
+362 TDYRTRGAQA

-387 FIKWLFDYSRQAKV
+387 FIKWLFDYSRQSKV

-422 NENLDAE
+422 NENVDTE

-461 CLAQCLDLPSMNATR
+461 CLAQCLELPSMNATR
-476 SIKELFPTTSAQTVL
+476 SIKELFSTSASLTHTHLHMHVHMHKAPNT
-491 EGDSSDGTL
+491 S
-500 NSQTTQKTFRTL
+500 
-512 PFKTIEIT
+512 
-520 NNDHASFE
+520 
-528 SKDTMALLKHRVSD
+528 
-542 PKTNVRKCALQAM
+542 CAM

-566 SEENLA
+566 SEGNLT

-592 LMDLLAAHPEN
+592 LMDLLTAHPEN

-653 QTLTWDLLGLLCDNC
+653 QTLTWDLLGLLCDHC

-702 EHATGAWLLLS
+702 EHAAGAWLLLS

-730 WDDLVRSKNV
+730 WDDLNV

-763 KSRIVEDIITWLKSF
+763 KSRIVGGCPTVKMAPS
-778 DMPLEVIS
+778 
-786 ASVETLCRLGKAE
+786 K
-799 AVSDT
+799 
-804 QTFLNQHC
+804 
-812 GELVSLCEA
+812 
-821 YLSSVILNENGAQNL
+821 VILPIHLPTQFFPSGQ
-836 NEDLVVKHLYTLG
+836 VKHLYTLG

-884 LAGSQPLS
+884 LACSQPLS

-985 LTNLLQEEYVKWKGS
+985 LTNLLQEEFVKWKGS

-1050 EKHKTYNNF
+1050 EKHKTYNKF
-1059 PQTAS
+1059 PQAAS

-1119 GDGAAVLAETFG
+1119 GDGAVVLAETFG

-1138 KLSALSGAAGAGGD
+1138 KLSALSGAVGAGGD

-1237 LEYNLKMYEKEKEQE
+1237 MEYNLKMYEKE

-1272 ILGSPAPASAH
+1272 VSTRPSNGG

-1292 PQPVAP
+1292 PQPVGP
-1298 SHRGQLTQRLVQSDR
+1298 SHLLTQRLAQSDR
-1313 RQPARQRSGPHK
+1313 YS
-1325 SWVMVTGDRNFT
+1325 S
-1337 PLDGSVKPKGG
+1337 
-1348 VCDRA
+1348 
-1353 ISTPQG
+1353 
-1359 NIIEVTFG
+1359 
-1367 EGVSAIFSDQR
+1367 
-1378 TGSKTG
+1378 
-1384 EEGRVLQLISPDQ
+1384 
-1397 QTPVPRQWNVQSPLN
+1397 
-1412 QKRTRHLHQ
+1412 

>member
-1 MELIHALDFLK
+1 MFFCA
-12 LKDVSGGWVD
+12 GWVD

-60 DTEVSTLGT
+60 DTE
-69 DGTSQS
+69 S

-231 QSADNCVQMFAK
+231 QSADNCVQVLLDSAS
-243 LTNFEPVIGEL
+243 IYR
-254 TFGAGQDIDDMRTM
+254 DIDDMRTM

-476 SIKELFPTTSAQTVL
+476 SIKELFPTS
-491 EGDSSDGTL
+491 
-500 NSQTTQKTFRTL
+500 
-512 PFKTIEIT
+512 
-520 NNDHASFE
+520 E
-528 SKDTMALLKHRVSD
+528 SLSHTYIYICMYVHMHKDTMALLKHRVSD

-763 KSRIVEDIITWLKSF
+763 KSRIVGECPSSNQKLNYA
-778 DMPLEVIS
+778 L
-786 ASVETLCRLGKAE
+786 
-799 AVSDT
+799 

-821 YLSSVILNENGAQNL
+821 YLSKSLIDRSFEYYCKASINWIFC
-836 NEDLVVKHLYTLG
+836 HLYTLG

-1059 PQTAS
+1059 PQT
-1064 EKAKFSLKGAQN
+1064 KAKFSLKGAQN

-1272 ILGSPAPASAH
+1272 VSTRPSNGGRSSAYKH
-1283 RLLQTGFAT
+1283 NAF
-1292 PQPVAP
+1292 
-1298 SHRGQLTQRLVQSDR
+1298 
-1313 RQPARQRSGPHK
+1313 
-1325 SWVMVTGDRNFT
+1325 
-1337 PLDGSVKPKGG
+1337 
-1348 VCDRA
+1348 
-1353 ISTPQG
+1353 
-1359 NIIEVTFG
+1359 
-1367 EGVSAIFSDQR
+1367 
-1378 TGSKTG
+1378 
-1384 EEGRVLQLISPDQ
+1384 
-1397 QTPVPRQWNVQSPLN
+1397 VP
-1412 QKRTRHLHQ
+1412 TY

>member
-1 MELIHALDFLK
+1 MFFCA
-12 LKDVSGGWVD
+12 GWVD

-60 DTEVSTLGT
+60 DTE
-69 DGTSQS
+69 S

-231 QSADNCVQMFAK
+231 QSADNCVQVLLDSAS
-243 LTNFEPVIGEL
+243 IYR
-254 TFGAGQDIDDMRTM
+254 DIDDMRTM

-476 SIKELFPTTSAQTVL
+476 SIKELFPTSESLSHTYIYICMYVHMHKAPNTS
-491 EGDSSDGTL
+491 
-500 NSQTTQKTFRTL
+500 
-512 PFKTIEIT
+512 
-520 NNDHASFE
+520 

-763 KSRIVEDIITWLKSF
+763 KSRIVGECPSSNQKLNYA
-778 DMPLEVIS
+778 L
-786 ASVETLCRLGKAE
+786 
-799 AVSDT
+799 

-821 YLSSVILNENGAQNL
+821 YLSKSLIDRSFEYYCKASINWIFC
-836 NEDLVVKHLYTLG
+836 HLYTLG

-878 SEGSEE
+878 SEE

-1059 PQTAS
+1059 PQT
-1064 EKAKFSLKGAQN
+1064 KAKFSLKGAQN

-1272 ILGSPAPASAH
+1272 VSTRPSNGGRSS
-1283 RLLQTGFAT
+1283 RR
-1292 PQPVAP
+1292 PQPPRPAHPKTCPV
-1298 SHRGQLTQRLVQSDR
+1298 RQVQLL
-1313 RQPARQRSGPHK
+1313 AAYKH
-1325 SWVMVTGDRNFT
+1325 NAF
-1337 PLDGSVKPKGG
+1337 
-1348 VCDRA
+1348 
-1353 ISTPQG
+1353 
-1359 NIIEVTFG
+1359 
-1367 EGVSAIFSDQR
+1367 
-1378 TGSKTG
+1378 
-1384 EEGRVLQLISPDQ
+1384 
-1397 QTPVPRQWNVQSPLN
+1397 VP
-1412 QKRTRHLHQ
+1412 TY

>member
-1 MELIHALDFLK
+1 LRLIKELK
-12 LKDVSGGWVD
+12 LIFIDVFCAGWVD

-47 FKTLYSLLLPYMT
+47 FKTLYSHLLPYMT
-60 DTEVSTLGT
+60 DTE
-69 DGTSQS
+69 S

-92 VLSYFILGGKSK
+92 VLSYFVLGGKSK

-173 RSKPHRKDNDEMEVD
+173 RSKPHRKDDDEMDVD
-188 EDEEQEEEVHLSPQ
+188 EDEEQDEEVHLSPQ

-231 QSADNCVQMFAK
+231 QSADNCMFAK

-254 TFGAGQDIDDMRTM
+254 SFGAGQDIDDMRTM

-282 NHGDEKVSLRRVFH
+282 NHGDEKSLRRVFH

-362 TDYRTHGAQA
+362 TDYRTRGAQA

-387 FIKWLFDYSRQAKV
+387 FIKWLFDYSRQSKV

-422 NENLDAE
+422 NENVDTE

-461 CLAQCLDLPSMNATR
+461 CLAQCLELPSMNATR
-476 SIKELFPTTSAQTVL
+476 SIKELFSTSASLTHTHL
-491 EGDSSDGTL
+491 HMH
-500 NSQTTQKTFRTL
+500 TTQKTFKTL

-528 SKDTMALLKHRVSD
+528 LFEGNVMLVFSLAKDTMALLKRRVSD

-566 SEENLA
+566 SEGNLT

-592 LMDLLAAHPEN
+592 LMDLLTAHPEN

-653 QTLTWDLLGLLCDNC
+653 QTLTWDLLGLLCDHC

-702 EHATGAWLLLS
+702 EHAAGAWLLLS

-730 WDDLVRSKNV
+730 WDDLVRSNV

-778 DMPLEVIS
+778 EMPLEVIS

-812 GELVSLCEA
+812 GELVSVCEA
-821 YLSSVILNENGAQNL
+821 YLSGVILNENGAQNL
-836 NEDLVVKHLYTLG
+836 NEDLVSYALFFWSIHSYVECFFFLLYMFC
-849 VASLHCPSKVGKRI
+849 VFR
-863 VLLVQSVLTSSVEQQ
+863 VLT
-878 SEGSEE
+878 EGSEE
-884 LAGSQPLS
+884 LACSQPLS

-985 LTNLLQEEYVKWKGS
+985 LTNLLQEEFVKWKGS

-1050 EKHKTYNNF
+1050 EKHKTYNKF
-1059 PQTAS
+1059 PQAAS

-1107 LACFVDG
+1107 LGNAYRMY
-1114 ELPLD
+1114 LPLD
-1119 GDGAAVLAETFG
+1119 GDGAVVLAETFG

-1138 KLSALSGAAGAGGD
+1138 KLSALSGAVGAGGD

-1237 LEYNLKMYEKEKEQE
+1237 MEYNLKMYEKE

-1272 ILGSPAPASAH
+1272 VSTRPSNGGRPLRHSGGAFDYVFDGMLG
-1283 RLLQTGFAT
+1283 
-1292 PQPVAP
+1292 
-1298 SHRGQLTQRLVQSDR
+1298 
-1313 RQPARQRSGPHK
+1313 
-1325 SWVMVTGDRNFT
+1325 
-1337 PLDGSVKPKGG
+1337 
-1348 VCDRA
+1348 
-1353 ISTPQG
+1353 
-1359 NIIEVTFG
+1359 
-1367 EGVSAIFSDQR
+1367 
-1378 TGSKTG
+1378 
-1384 EEGRVLQLISPDQ
+1384 VLQRFVSP
-1397 QTPVPRQWNVQSPLN
+1397 TAPL
-1412 QKRTRHLHQ
+1412 RGALRID

>member
-1 MELIHALDFLK
+1 MFLIFRGATASRVLRKVKLSSSVRWLTDFCPLAS
-12 LKDVSGGWVD
+12 LGWVD

-30 ETEPLDAAIV
+30 ETGPLDAAIV

-47 FKTLYSLLLPYMT
+47 FKTLYSHLLPYMT
-60 DTEVSTLGT
+60 DTEVSPLGT
-69 DGTSQS
+69 DGS

-92 VLSYFILGGKSK
+92 VLSYFVLGGKSK

-173 RSKPHRKDNDEMEVD
+173 RSKPHRKDNDEMDVD
-188 EDEEQEEEVHLSPQ
+188 EDEEQDEEVHLSPQ

-254 TFGAGQDIDDMRTM
+254 SFGAGQTM

-324 ARDQAIGFVSHVVDE
+324 AREQAIGFVSHVVDE

-362 TDYRTHGAQA
+362 TDYRTRGAQA

-387 FIKWLFDYSRQAKV
+387 FIKWLFDYSRQSKV

-412 ALLEQPEREA
+412 ALMEQPEREA
-422 NENLDAE
+422 NENVDAE

-436 RFLVHNMVFGR
+436 RFLVHNIVFGR

-461 CLAQCLDLPSMNATR
+461 CLAQCLELPSMNATR
-476 SIKELFPTTSAQTVL
+476 SIKELFSTIF
-491 EGDSSDGTL
+491 DGNVML
-500 NSQTTQKTFRTL
+500 VFSL
-512 PFKTIEIT
+512 
-520 NNDHASFE
+520 A
-528 SKDTMALLKHRVSD
+528 KDTMALLKRRVSD

-566 SEENLA
+566 SEGNLT

-592 LMDLLAAHPEN
+592 LMDLLTAHPEN
-603 SLVQKAWLRGVV
+603 NLVQKAWLRGVV

-653 QTLTWDLLGLLCDNC
+653 QTLTWNLLGLLCDHC

-702 EHATGAWLLLS
+702 EHAAGAWLLLS

-740 TVTTSCHIL
+740 TVATSCHIL

-763 KSRIVEDIITWLKSF
+763 KTTNIQINPSNSLPNFLMWTVLANQN
-778 DMPLEVIS
+778 LNY
-786 ASVETLCRLGKAE
+786 AL
-799 AVSDT
+799 

-812 GELVSLCEA
+812 GELVSVCEA
-821 YLSSVILNENGAQNL
+821 YLSGVILNENGAQNL

-863 VLLVQSVLTSSVEQQ
+863 VLLVQSVLTSSH
-878 SEGSEE
+878 SAPKITGSRT
-884 LAGSQPLS
+884 LH
-892 QFKASS
+892 
-898 MPSSVRAHA
+898 PSC
-907 VITLG
+907 LPPG

-985 LTNLLQEEYVKWKGS
+985 LTNLLQEEFVKWKGS

-1050 EKHKTYNNF
+1050 EKHKTYNKF
-1059 PQTAS
+1059 PQA
-1064 EKAKFSLKGAQN
+1064 KAKFSLKGAQN

-1138 KLSALSGAAGAGGD
+1138 KLSALSEAAGAGGD

-1237 LEYNLKMYEKEKEQE
+1237 MEYNLKMYEKE

-1272 ILGSPAPASAH
+1272 VSTRPSNGGRSWAPLPLPLPTGSSKRALPRPSPSAPATCSPKDFPS
-1283 RLLQTGFAT
+1283 QTGTAL
-1292 PQPVAP
+1292 
-1298 SHRGQLTQRLVQSDR
+1298 S
-1313 RQPARQRSGPHK
+1313 
-1325 SWVMVTGDRNFT
+1325 
-1337 PLDGSVKPKGG
+1337 
-1348 VCDRA
+1348 C
-1353 ISTPQG
+1353 I
-1359 NIIEVTFG
+1359 
-1367 EGVSAIFSDQR
+1367 
-1378 TGSKTG
+1378 
-1384 EEGRVLQLISPDQ
+1384 
-1397 QTPVPRQWNVQSPLN
+1397 
-1412 QKRTRHLHQ
+1412 

>member
-1 MELIHALDFLK
+1 MKLIFIGDFCA
-12 LKDVSGGWVD
+12 GWVD

-47 FKTLYSLLLPYMT
+47 FKTLYSHLLPYMT
-60 DTEVSTLGT
+60 DTE
-69 DGTSQS
+69 S

-92 VLSYFILGGKSK
+92 VLSYFVLGGKSK

-173 RSKPHRKDNDEMEVD
+173 RSKPYRKDD
-188 EDEEQEEEVHLSPQ
+188 DEEQDEEVHFSPQ

-254 TFGAGQDIDDMRTM
+254 SFGAGQTM

-282 NHGDEKVSLRRVFH
+282 NHGDEKSLRRVFH

-324 ARDQAIGFVSHVVDE
+324 ARDQAIGFVSYVVDE

-362 TDYRTHGAQA
+362 TDYRTCGAQA

-387 FIKWLFDYSRQAKV
+387 FIKWLFDYSRQSKV

-422 NENLDAE
+422 NEDVDAE

-461 CLAQCLDLPSMNATR
+461 CLAQCLELPSMNGTR
-476 SIKELFPTTSAQTVL
+476 SIKELFSTSASLSHTHLHMHVHMHKAPNT
-491 EGDSSDGTL
+491 S
-500 NSQTTQKTFRTL
+500 
-512 PFKTIEIT
+512 
-520 NNDHASFE
+520 
-528 SKDTMALLKHRVSD
+528 SKDTMALLKRRVSD

-566 SEENLA
+566 SEGNLT

-592 LMDLLAAHPEN
+592 LMDLLTAHPEN

-639 QVKSHGSYSYRDAQ
+639 QVKSHGSYSYRDSQ
-653 QTLTWDLLGLLCDNC
+653 QTLTWDLLGLLCDHC

-680 VWSKQNKF
+680 MWSKQNKF

-702 EHATGAWLLLS
+702 EHAAGAWLLLS

-778 DMPLEVIS
+778 EMPLEVIS

-804 QTFLNQHC
+804 QVTFLNQHC
-812 GELVSLCEA
+812 GELVSVCEA
-821 YLSSVILNENGAQNL
+821 YLSGVILNENGAQNL

-884 LAGSQPLS
+884 LACSQPLS

-957 NMVDRYVP
+957 NMVDRYIP

-985 LTNLLQEEYVKWKGS
+985 LTNLLQEEFVKWKGS

-1050 EKHKTYNNF
+1050 EKHKTYNKF
-1059 PQTAS
+1059 PQVAS

-1119 GDGAAVLAETFG
+1119 GDGAVVLAETFG

-1237 LEYNLKMYEKEKEQE
+1237 MEYNLKMYEKE

-1272 ILGSPAPASAH
+1272 VSTRPRCP
-1283 RLLQTGFAT
+1283 RT
-1292 PQPVAP
+1292 
-1298 SHRGQLTQRLVQSDR
+1298 VQ
-1313 RQPARQRSGPHK
+1313 
-1325 SWVMVTGDRNFT
+1325 
-1337 PLDGSVKPKGG
+1337 
-1348 VCDRA
+1348 
-1353 ISTPQG
+1353 I
-1359 NIIEVTFG
+1359 TFG
-1367 EGVSAIFSDQR
+1367 IWSLILLEHASCGCNDVRSFPYSVVCFEHVITVHIYFSSAN
-1378 TGSKTG
+1378 KT
-1384 EEGRVLQLISPDQ
+1384 SNKQ
-1397 QTPVPRQWNVQSPLN
+1397 QN
-1412 QKRTRHLHQ
+1412 H

>member
-1 MELIHALDFLK
+1 FSHRNFNLRC
-12 LKDVSGGWVD
+12 WVD

-47 FKTLYSLLLPYMT
+47 FKTLYSHLLPYMT
-60 DTEVSTLGT
+60 DTEVSPLGT
-69 DGTSQS
+69 DGS

-92 VLSYFILGGKSK
+92 VLSYFVLGGKSK

-173 RSKPHRKDNDEMEVD
+173 RSKPHRKDDDEMDVD
-188 EDEEQEEEVHLSPQ
+188 EDEEQDEEVHLSPQ

-231 QSADNCVQMFAK
+231 QSADNCVQ
-243 LTNFEPVIGEL
+243 VIL
-254 TFGAGQDIDDMRTM
+254 DSASIYRDIDDMRTM

-362 TDYRTHGAQA
+362 TDYRTRGAQA

-387 FIKWLFDYSRQAKV
+387 FIKWLFDYSRQSKV

-422 NENLDAE
+422 NENVDTE

-461 CLAQCLDLPSMNATR
+461 CLAQCLELPSMNATR
-476 SIKELFPTTSAQTVL
+476 SIKELFSTSASLTHTHLHMHVHMHKAPNTSCGNVML
-491 EGDSSDGTL
+491 VFSL
-500 NSQTTQKTFRTL
+500 
-512 PFKTIEIT
+512 
-520 NNDHASFE
+520 A
-528 SKDTMALLKHRVSD
+528 KDTMALLKRRVSD

-566 SEENLA
+566 SEGNLT

-592 LMDLLAAHPEN
+592 LMDLLTAHPEN

-653 QTLTWDLLGLLCDNC
+653 QTLTWDLLGLLCDHC

-702 EHATGAWLLLS
+702 EHAAGAWLLLS

-763 KSRIVEDIITWLKSF
+763 KSRIKLNYA
-778 DMPLEVIS
+778 L
-786 ASVETLCRLGKAE
+786 
-799 AVSDT
+799 

-812 GELVSLCEA
+812 GELVSVCEA
-821 YLSSVILNENGAQNL
+821 YLSGVILNENGAQNL

-863 VLLVQSVLTSSVEQQ
+863 VLLVQSVLTSIAYHKHSAPKIT
-878 SEGSEE
+878 GSRT
-884 LAGSQPLS
+884 LH
-892 QFKASS
+892 
-898 MPSSVRAHA
+898 PSR
-907 VITLG
+907 LPPG

-985 LTNLLQEEYVKWKGS
+985 LTNLLQEEFVKWKGS

-1050 EKHKTYNNF
+1050 EKHKTYNKF
-1059 PQTAS
+1059 PQAAS

-1093 AQRFNITIKISQNI
+1093 AQRFNITIKIT
-1107 LACFVDG
+1107 CFVDG

-1119 GDGAAVLAETFG
+1119 GDGAVVLAETFG

-1138 KLSALSGAAGAGGD
+1138 KLSALSGAVGAGGD

-1237 LEYNLKMYEKEKEQE
+1237 MEYNLKMYEKE

-1272 ILGSPAPASAH
+1272 ATSHTYSLNCPPPCLSDPGLPCPYFCPQAPPNGLCHAPA
-1283 RLLQTGFAT
+1283 RR
-1292 PQPVAP
+1292 PQPPAHPKTCPV
-1298 SHRGQLTQRLVQSDR
+1298 RQVQLL
-1313 RQPARQRSGPHK
+1313 AAYKH
-1325 SWVMVTGDRNFT
+1325 
-1337 PLDGSVKPKGG
+1337 
-1348 VCDRA
+1348 
-1353 ISTPQG
+1353 
-1359 NIIEVTFG
+1359 
-1367 EGVSAIFSDQR
+1367 
-1378 TGSKTG
+1378 
-1384 EEGRVLQLISPDQ
+1384 
-1397 QTPVPRQWNVQSPLN
+1397 NVFIP
-1412 QKRTRHLHQ
+1412 TY

>member
-1 MELIHALDFLK
+1 MICGLYMIQT
-12 LKDVSGGWVD
+12 SWCWVD

-47 FKTLYSLLLPYMT
+47 FKTLYSHLLPYMT
-60 DTEVSTLGT
+60 DTEYENKRP
-69 DGTSQS
+69 S

-92 VLSYFILGGKSK
+92 VLSYFVLGGKSK

-173 RSKPHRKDNDEMEVD
+173 RSKPYRKDDDEMDVD
-188 EDEEQEEEVHLSPQ
+188 EDEEQDEEVHFSPQ

-231 QSADNCVQMFAK
+231 QSADNCVQ
-243 LTNFEPVIGEL
+243 VIL
-254 TFGAGQDIDDMRTM
+254 DSASIYRDIDDMRTM

-324 ARDQAIGFVSHVVDE
+324 ARDQAIGFVSYVVDE

-362 TDYRTHGAQA
+362 TDYRTCGAQA

-387 FIKWLFDYSRQAKV
+387 FIKWLFDYSRQSKV

-422 NENLDAE
+422 NEDVDAE

-461 CLAQCLDLPSMNATR
+461 CLAQCLELPSMNGTR
-476 SIKELFPTTSAQTVL
+476 SIKELFSTSASLSHTHLHMHVHMHKAPNT
-491 EGDSSDGTL
+491 S
-500 NSQTTQKTFRTL
+500 
-512 PFKTIEIT
+512 
-520 NNDHASFE
+520 
-528 SKDTMALLKHRVSD
+528 
-542 PKTNVRKCALQAM
+542 CAM

-566 SEENLA
+566 SEGNLT

-592 LMDLLAAHPEN
+592 LMDLLTAHPEN

-639 QVKSHGSYSYRDAQ
+639 QVKSHGSYSYRDSQ
-653 QTLTWDLLGLLCDNC
+653 QTLTWDLLGLLCDHC

-680 VWSKQNKF
+680 MWSKQNKF

-702 EHATGAWLLLS
+702 EHAAGAWLLLS

-730 WDDLVRSKNV
+730 WDDLNV

-763 KSRIVEDIITWLKSF
+763 KSRIVGGCPTVKMAPSKLNYA
-778 DMPLEVIS
+778 L
-786 ASVETLCRLGKAE
+786 
-799 AVSDT
+799 

-812 GELVSLCEA
+812 GELVSVCEA
-821 YLSSVILNENGAQNL
+821 YLSGVILNENGAQNL

-884 LAGSQPLS
+884 LACSQPLS

-957 NMVDRYVP
+957 NMVDRYIP

-985 LTNLLQEEYVKWKGS
+985 LTNLLQEEFVKWKGS

-1050 EKHKTYNNF
+1050 EKHKTYNKF
-1059 PQTAS
+1059 PQVAS

-1119 GDGAAVLAETFG
+1119 GDGAVVLAETFG

-1237 LEYNLKMYEKEKEQE
+1237 MEYNLKMYEKE

-1272 ILGSPAPASAH
+1272 VSTSTMFSYLPTRISVRKIVIYRGSSP
-1283 RLLQTGFAT
+1283 RL
-1292 PQPVAP
+1292 
-1298 SHRGQLTQRLVQSDR
+1298 
-1313 RQPARQRSGPHK
+1313 
-1325 SWVMVTGDRNFT
+1325 
-1337 PLDGSVKPKGG
+1337 
-1348 VCDRA
+1348 
-1353 ISTPQG
+1353 
-1359 NIIEVTFG
+1359 
-1367 EGVSAIFSDQR
+1367 
-1378 TGSKTG
+1378 
-1384 EEGRVLQLISPDQ
+1384 
-1397 QTPVPRQWNVQSPLN
+1397 
-1412 QKRTRHLHQ
+1412 

>member
-1 MELIHALDFLK
+1 MELIQALDFLK
-12 LKDVSGGWVD
+12 LSEVSGGWVD

-40 IKNGSKE
+40 IKNGSKD
-47 FKTLYSLLLPYMT
+47 FKMLYRHLLPYMM
-60 DTEVSTLGT
+60 DTEVSTVGT

-92 VLSYFILGGKSK
+92 VLSYFVLGGKSK
-104 TASVQQ
+104 TASVEQ
-110 RISALQASSLYLL
+110 RISALQASSLYVL

-133 KMFHQILFDTC
+133 KVFHQILFDTC

-158 KRKKDTLKSSQADGK
+158 KRKKDSLKSSQADGK
-173 RSKPHRKDNDEMEVD
+173 RSKPHRKDKDNDEMEVD

-311 KPSLMMATQAVLA
+311 KPSLMMPTQAVLA
-324 ARDQAIGFVSHVVDE
+324 ARVQAIGFVSHVVDE

-355 SFRMVDK
+355 CFRMVDK

-372 VAKLLAKMPCGDYAS
+372 VAKLLTKMPCADYMS
-387 FIKWLFDYSRQAKV
+387 FIKWLFDYSRQSKV
-401 AYRMFALDVSM
+401 AYRMFALDVAM

-422 NENLDAE
+422 NENVDPE
-429 LVSFLSH
+429 LVSFLPH

-461 CLAQCLDLPSMNATR
+461 CLSQCLELPSMNATR
-476 SIKELFPTTSAQTVL
+476 SVKELFSTTSAQTVL
-491 EGDSSDGTL
+491 EVDGSDGTL
-500 NSQTTQKTFRTL
+500 NSQTTQKTFKTL

-520 NNDHASFE
+520 NNDNASFE
-528 SKDTMALLKHRVSD
+528 SKDTMALLKRRVSD

-592 LMDLLAAHPEN
+592 LMDLLAVHPEN

-615 PAVVDAESSVQEKA
+615 PAVVDVESSVQEKA

-639 QVKSHGSYSYRDAQ
+639 QVKSHGSYSYKDAQ
-653 QTLTWDLLGLLCDNC
+653 QTLTWDLLGLLCDLC

-688 TAAFINNLISHTEA
+688 TAAFINDLISHTEA
-702 EHATGAWLLLS
+702 EHAAGAWLLLS

-812 GELVSLCEA
+812 GELVSVCEA
-821 YLSSVILNENGAQNL
+821 YLSGVILNEKGAQNF

-985 LTNLLQEEYVKWKGS
+985 LTNLLQEEFVKWKGS

-1030 KNPVMFSQHFIECI
+1030 KNPVMFSQHLIECI

-1050 EKHKTYNNF
+1050 EKHKTYNKF

-1076 KERRFTIYRF
+1076 KERRFRIYRF
-1086 LLVHFTD
+1086 LLEHFTD

-1237 LEYNLKMYEKEKEQE
+1237 LEYNLKMYEEKEKEQE
-1252 MEAQMAHCSLGGDA
+1252 MKAHCSLGEDA

-1272 ILGSPAPASAH
+1272 ILGSPAAAH
-1283 RLLQTGFAT
+1283 RFLQTGFAT
-1292 PQPVAP
+1292 PQPVVP
-1298 SHRGQLTQRLVQSDR
+1298 SHRVLLTPRLAQSDR
-1313 RQPARQRSGPHK
+1313 RQPPQQRSGPHR
-1325 SWVMVTGDRNFT
+1325 SWVKATSDRNVT
-1337 PLDGSVKPKGG
+1337 PLDGSVKLKGG

-1359 NIIEVTFG
+1359 NINEVTFG
-1367 EGVSAIFSDQR
+1367 EGVSAIFSDRR
-1378 TGSKTG
+1378 TGSTTG
-1384 EEGRVLQLISPDQ
+1384 AEGRVLQLMSPDQ

-1412 QKRTRHLHQ
+1412 QKRTRQIQQ

>member
-1 MELIHALDFLK
+1 MATFFMIFLC
-12 LKDVSGGWVD
+12 WVD

-60 DTEVSTLGT
+60 DTEYENKRP
-69 DGTSQS
+69 S

-231 QSADNCVQMFAK
+231 QSADNCVQVLLDSAS
-243 LTNFEPVIGEL
+243 IYR
-254 TFGAGQDIDDMRTM
+254 DIDDMRTM

-476 SIKELFPTTSAQTVL
+476 SIKELFPTSESLSHTYIYICMYVHMHKEPCRSLASIVNF
-491 EGDSSDGTL
+491 SH
-500 NSQTTQKTFRTL
+500 SQ
-512 PFKTIEIT
+512 
-520 NNDHASFE
+520 
-528 SKDTMALLKHRVSD
+528 
-542 PKTNVRKCALQAM
+542 
-555 MGLLKHNVIML
+555 
-566 SEENLA
+566 
-572 VLSERTRDPALSV
+572 ALSS
-585 KKKALQC
+585 
-592 LMDLLAAHPEN
+592 LLFSIFFSYLCAWGYPSIQAHPEN

-730 WDDLVRSKNV
+730 WDDLNV

-763 KSRIVEDIITWLKSF
+763 KSRIDIITWLKSF

-786 ASVETLCRLGKAE
+786 ASVETLSNQKLNYAL
-799 AVSDT
+799 

-1272 ILGSPAPASAH
+1272 VST
-1283 RLLQTGFAT
+1283 R
-1292 PQPVAP
+1292 P
-1298 SHRGQLTQRLVQSDR
+1298 SNGGRSCQLTQRLVQSDR
-1313 RQPARQRSGPHK
+1313 YS
-1325 SWVMVTGDRNFT
+1325 S
-1337 PLDGSVKPKGG
+1337 
-1348 VCDRA
+1348 
-1353 ISTPQG
+1353 
-1359 NIIEVTFG
+1359 
-1367 EGVSAIFSDQR
+1367 
-1378 TGSKTG
+1378 
-1384 EEGRVLQLISPDQ
+1384 
-1397 QTPVPRQWNVQSPLN
+1397 
-1412 QKRTRHLHQ
+1412 

>member
-1 MELIHALDFLK
+1 MFLIFRGATASRVLRKVKLSSSVRWLTDFCPLAS
-12 LKDVSGGWVD
+12 LGWVD

-30 ETEPLDAAIV
+30 ETGPLDAAIV

-47 FKTLYSLLLPYMT
+47 FKTLYSHLLPYMT
-60 DTEVSTLGT
+60 DTEVSPLGT
-69 DGTSQS
+69 DGS

-92 VLSYFILGGKSK
+92 VLSYFVLGGKSK

-173 RSKPHRKDNDEMEVD
+173 RSKPHRKDNDEMDVD
-188 EDEEQEEEVHLSPQ
+188 EDEEQDEEVHLSPQ

-254 TFGAGQDIDDMRTM
+254 SFGAGQTM

-324 ARDQAIGFVSHVVDE
+324 AREQAIGFVSHVVDE

-362 TDYRTHGAQA
+362 TDYRTRGAQA

-387 FIKWLFDYSRQAKV
+387 FIKWLFDYSRQSKV

-412 ALLEQPEREA
+412 ALMEQPEREA
-422 NENLDAE
+422 NENVDAE

-436 RFLVHNMVFGR
+436 RFLVHNIVFGR

-461 CLAQCLDLPSMNATR
+461 CLAQCLELPSMNATR
-476 SIKELFPTTSAQTVL
+476 SIKELFSTSASLTHTHLHMHVHMHKAPNT
-491 EGDSSDGTL
+491 S
-500 NSQTTQKTFRTL
+500 
-512 PFKTIEIT
+512 
-520 NNDHASFE
+520 
-528 SKDTMALLKHRVSD
+528 SKDTMALLKRRVSD

-566 SEENLA
+566 SEGNLT

-592 LMDLLAAHPEN
+592 LMDLLTAHPEN
-603 SLVQKAWLRGVV
+603 NLVQKAWLRGVV

-653 QTLTWDLLGLLCDNC
+653 QTLTWNLLGLLCDHC

-702 EHATGAWLLLS
+702 EHAAGAWLLLS

-730 WDDLVRSKNV
+730 WDDLVRSDQAIDKYL
-740 TVTTSCHIL
+740 TVFIFVNNCIRPALWPCLNTKTIF
-749 CVIGDIGEHLNEDT
+749 CVRATNIQINPSNSLPNFLMWTVLANQNLNYA
-763 KSRIVEDIITWLKSF
+763 L
-778 DMPLEVIS
+778 
-786 ASVETLCRLGKAE
+786 
-799 AVSDT
+799 

-812 GELVSLCEA
+812 GELVSVCEA
-821 YLSSVILNENGAQNL
+821 YLSGVILNENGAQNL
-836 NEDLVVKHLYTLG
+836 NEDLVVREMNILTESLIDRSFEYYLAYHKHSAPKITGSRTL
-849 VASLHCPSKVGKRI
+849 HPSC
-863 VLLVQSVLTSSVEQQ
+863 L
-878 SEGSEE
+878 
-884 LAGSQPLS
+884 P
-892 QFKASS
+892 
-898 MPSSVRAHA
+898 P
-907 VITLG
+907 G

-985 LTNLLQEEYVKWKGS
+985 LTNLLQEEFVKWKGS

-1050 EKHKTYNNF
+1050 EKHKTYNKF
-1059 PQTAS
+1059 PQA
-1064 EKAKFSLKGAQN
+1064 KAKFSLKGAQN

-1138 KLSALSGAAGAGGD
+1138 KLSALSEAAGAGGD

-1237 LEYNLKMYEKEKEQE
+1237 MEYNLKMYEKE

-1272 ILGSPAPASAH
+1272 TAAPLGRQM
-1283 RLLQTGFAT
+1283 RLSNSTLERRAENRRAKYFA
-1292 PQPVAP
+1292 
-1298 SHRGQLTQRLVQSDR
+1298 
-1313 RQPARQRSGPHK
+1313 
-1325 SWVMVTGDRNFT
+1325 
-1337 PLDGSVKPKGG
+1337 
-1348 VCDRA
+1348 
-1353 ISTPQG
+1353 I
-1359 NIIEVTFG
+1359 
-1367 EGVSAIFSDQR
+1367 
-1378 TGSKTG
+1378 
-1384 EEGRVLQLISPDQ
+1384 
-1397 QTPVPRQWNVQSPLN
+1397 
-1412 QKRTRHLHQ
+1412 

>member
-1 MELIHALDFLK
+1 MFFCA
-12 LKDVSGGWVD
+12 GWVD

-60 DTEVSTLGT
+60 DTE
-69 DGTSQS
+69 S

-173 RSKPHRKDNDEMEVD
+173 RSKPHRKDNDE
-188 EDEEQEEEVHLSPQ
+188 EQEEEVHLSPQ

-231 QSADNCVQMFAK
+231 QSADNCVQ
-243 LTNFEPVIGEL
+243 V
-254 TFGAGQDIDDMRTM
+254 
-268 PELAYYGLWLLCSS
+268 LLDSAS
-282 NHGDEKVSLRRVFH
+282 IYRLG
-296 RVLYVILMMSKGESG
+296 
-311 KPSLMMATQAVLA
+311 
-324 ARDQAIGFVSHVVDE
+324 GFD
-339 LKEPALPFLRI
+339 L
-350 LLQHI
+350 
-355 SFRMVDK
+355 MVDK

-476 SIKELFPTTSAQTVL
+476 SIKELFPTS
-491 EGDSSDGTL
+491 
-500 NSQTTQKTFRTL
+500 
-512 PFKTIEIT
+512 
-520 NNDHASFE
+520 E
-528 SKDTMALLKHRVSD
+528 SLSHTYIYICMYVHMHK
-542 PKTNVRKCALQAM
+542 AM

-730 WDDLVRSKNV
+730 WDDLVRSVSKNV

-799 AVSDT
+799 ALNYAL

-1272 ILGSPAPASAH
+1272 VSTRPSNGGRPAHPKTCPV
-1283 RLLQTGFAT
+1283 RQVQLLAAYKHNAF
-1292 PQPVAP
+1292 
-1298 SHRGQLTQRLVQSDR
+1298 
-1313 RQPARQRSGPHK
+1313 
-1325 SWVMVTGDRNFT
+1325 
-1337 PLDGSVKPKGG
+1337 
-1348 VCDRA
+1348 
-1353 ISTPQG
+1353 
-1359 NIIEVTFG
+1359 
-1367 EGVSAIFSDQR
+1367 
-1378 TGSKTG
+1378 
-1384 EEGRVLQLISPDQ
+1384 
-1397 QTPVPRQWNVQSPLN
+1397 VP
-1412 QKRTRHLHQ
+1412 TY